1 MDPTLLSEEITKIKA
16 EMGKNLLN
24 KPEAI
29 QNTII
34 EGKLSKIYEELVLTE
49 MEYVLGE
56 EGIKVGE
63 YLAGV
68 EARTGEKLKIEE
80 SLIWLLGEA
89 AEWVNSYKF

>member
-1 MDPTLLSEEITKIKA
+1 
-16 EMGKNLLN
+16 MGKNLSN

-29 QNTII
+29 QETII
-34 EGKLSKIYEELVLTE
+34 QGKLSKIYEELVLTE

-68 EARTGEKLKIEE
+68 EAKTGDKVKIEDN
-80 SLIWLLGEA
+80 LIWLLGEA
-89 AEWVNSYKF
+89 AD